1 MLLLRYLLIASCF
14 GLFACVAGMVLY
26 DIYLAYEL
34 DRLLLRRENQPEQ
47 WGANRIRPIAP
58 PEGEGMRLRASA
70 REVNPPRVQ
79 TVTVPID
86 REFFLDSD
94 GLEAAMAS
102 DSGNPLARPR
112 TRP

>member
-47 WGANRIRPIAP
+47 WGPTGFDRSHRPK
-58 PEGEGMRLRASA
+58 A
-70 REVNPPRVQ
+70 RECDCGR
-79 TVTVPID
+79 
-86 REFFLDSD
+86 
-94 GLEAAMAS
+94 
-102 DSGNPLARPR
+102 PLGR
-112 TRP
+112 